1 MPIGD
6 PMGSELYDLG
16 RGTLK
21 RVWTTRVPVKDLDDA
36 IDFYQDSFG
45 LALQV
50 DDRRNGRAILGAD
63 DPLGRLELYVPGPS
77 EKRQP
82 GGDTGVVFATDS
94 VFELHRR
101 LVDEGV
107 EFLLKPEKQPWGG
120 VMVIFQDPYGNIFRA
135 VDDSLRYEGENVTKE
150 KEAKDR
156 ESGVTIR
163 FVPSQP

>member
-21 RVWTTRVPVKDLDDA
+21 RVWNTRVPVKDLDDA

-45 LALQV
+45 LELKV
-50 DDRRNGRAILGAD
+50 DDRGNGRAVLGAD

-107 EFLLKPEKQPWGG
+107 EFLLKPERQPWGG
-120 VMVIFQDPYGNIFRA
+120 VMVIFQDRYGNIFRA
-135 VDDSLRYEGENVTKE
+135 VDDPHRYAGENVTKE
-150 KEAKDR
+150 KEAKPR
-156 ESGVTIR
+156 GSGVTIR
-163 FVPSQP
+163 FVPTQP

>member
-36 IDFYQDSFG
+36 IDFYRDSFG

-50 DDRRNGRAILGAD
+50 DDRSNGRAVLGAD
-63 DPLGRLELYVPGPS
+63 DPLGRVELYVPGPND
-77 EKRQP
+77 KRQP

-107 EFLLKPEKQPWGG
+107 VFLLKPERQPWGG
-120 VMVIFQDPYGNIFRA
+120 VLVMFQDRYGNIFRA
-135 VDDSLRYEGENVTKE
+135 VDDSQRYSGENLTKE
-150 KEAKDR
+150 KDAKER

-163 FVPSQP
+163 FVPTQP

>member
-50 DDRRNGRAILGAD
+50 DDRRNGRVVLGAD

-107 EFLLKPEKQPWGG
+107 EFLLKPERQPWGG
-120 VMVIFQDPYGNIFRA
+120 VMVIFQDRCGNIFRA
-135 VDDSLRYEGENVTKE
+135 VDDPHRYAGENVTKE
-150 KEAKDR
+150 KEAKAR
-156 ESGVTIR
+156 GSGVTIR
-163 FVPSQP
+163 FVPTQP

>member
-6 PMGSELYDLG
+6 PMGSELYDLD

-50 DDRRNGRAILGAD
+50 DDRKNGRAVLGAD
-63 DPLGRLELYVPGPS
+63 DPLGRLELYVPGPN

-107 EFLLKPEKQPWGG
+107 EFLLKPERQPWGG
-120 VMVIFQDPYGNIFRA
+120 VMVIFQDRDGNIFRA
-135 VDDSLRYEGENVTKE
+135 VDDPRRYPGENVAPE
-150 KEAKDR
+150 KEPKGR
-156 ESGVTIR
+156 GSGVTIR
-163 FVPSQP
+163 FVPTQP